1 MLVVKEVKGRNGS
14 IALRMSHQLYS
25 VSLLASTIKCFLRR
39 ATRRAA
45 FVSATSSSTD
55 RHYLEPDD
63 GKLSAVR
70 LGCEL
75 TMVHENKHHPLSQ
88 QGGFVQGQ
96 ACSITVGKLLPR
108 LLGRQRRK
116 PSRQI
121 LVMAI
126 QSSQPGTLE
135 PLSTVSQTFYIFS
148 YFS

>member
-1 MLVVKEVKGRNGS
+1 MKGRNGS

-88 QGGFVQGQ
+88 QG
-96 ACSITVGKLLPR
+96 
-108 LLGRQRRK
+108 
-116 PSRQI
+116 
-121 LVMAI
+121 
-126 QSSQPGTLE
+126 
-135 PLSTVSQTFYIFS
+135 
-148 YFS
+148 